1 MIPRYSRP
9 EMMGIFDARNKLRI
23 WLDVELAVAEEMAAL
38 GLVPKDAIAA
48 LGRNIAG
55 AGERLI
61 DPDRVDAIET
71 VTRHDV
77 IAFLTHVEEVCGP
90 EARFLHLGMTSSD
103 LLDTTLAIQLKQAS
117 TLLLADLDA
126 VLAALRRRAFEQK
139 GVVAMG
145 RSHGIHAEPVT
156 MGLKLATF
164 HAAFARARARLAR
177 AALEVATCAISG
189 AVGTFANI
197 DPRVEAAVAKRLGLT
212 PEPISTQVIPRDRHA
227 AFMSA
232 LALVGAEIEHLAT
245 EVRHLQR
252 TEVGEAEEL
261 FAAGQKGSSAMPHK
275 RNPVLSE
282 NLTGIARLIRA
293 AVIPA
298 LENVTLWHERDISH
312 SSVERVSMPDTC
324 ILADFALHRLAT
336 LVERLVFSPEAIR
349 RNLELTQGLHASQR
363 VLLALTESGLP
374 RQEAYA
380 LVQRNAMLAFSERR
394 PFLDFLKQDAEVT
407 SRLPPGRLESLFD
420 LGYHTRHVDLIFA
433 RVFGEGASA

>member
-38 GLVPKDAIAA
+38 DLVPKDAIAA

-55 AGERLI
+55 ARERLI

-103 LLDTTLAIQLKQAS
+103 LLDTTLAL
-117 TLLLADLDA
+117 
-126 VLAALRRRAFEQK
+126 
-139 GVVAMG
+139 
-145 RSHGIHAEPVT
+145 H
-156 MGLKLATF
+156 
-164 HAAFARARARLAR
+164 
-177 AALEVATCAISG
+177 
-189 AVGTFANI
+189 
-197 DPRVEAAVAKRLGLT
+197 
-212 PEPISTQVIPRDRHA
+212 RHA
-227 AFMSA
+227 
-232 LALVGAEIEHLAT
+232 T
-245 EVRHLQR
+245 
-252 TEVGEAEEL
+252 
-261 FAAGQKGSSAMPHK
+261 
-275 RNPVLSE
+275 
-282 NLTGIARLIRA
+282 
-293 AVIPA
+293 
-298 LENVTLWHERDISH
+298 RD
-312 SSVERVSMPDTC
+312 
-324 ILADFALHRLAT
+324 
-336 LVERLVFSPEAIR
+336 ERLVFHPEDIR
-349 RNLELTQGLHASQR
+349 RKLALTQGLHASPR

-407 SRLPPGRLESLFD
+407 SRLAPGRLESLFD

-433 RVFGEGASA
+433 RVFGEGALA